1 MNVGLF
7 VHCLLAYQINLNV
20 WTHLAQ
26 HFVVPSM
33 NQQENANTPQGRLS
47 WFTFSCVGI
56 AYSFAVASTFPFF
69 STVMAIIASLGDLA
83 GAYTLPAIFVLVLAG
98 PRLSRAERF
107 LCYVIVPVT
116 LALSAWGVV
125 SSIMQLVH
133 EFMKH

>member
-1 MNVGLF
+1 MVRRHPSRGQSIARRHGVVTN
-7 VHCLLAYQINLNV
+7 
-20 WTHLAQ
+20 AQ
-26 HFVVPSM
+26 RACRP
-33 NQQENANTPQGRLS
+33 QNANTPQGRLS

-98 PRLSRAERF
+98 PRLSQAERF